1 MLPSSIRAEGA
12 VAVAKGIMQS
22 VAPSDET
29 GNAVLS
35 PADQKARTLR
45 FAINPALSDLP
56 NDQLQLK
63 AEIELA
69 LSAIQRLYPGEDGEA
84 EFRPY
89 FVQIAGA
96 AQVGLVGEACYPEVG
111 KQALAGIVAD
121 LIDQEGGDVK
131 NKQLQALAV
140 RSAKLSAPLL
150 ALYVLFRLLDSS
162 TACAPLRWFMSTL
175 LLNPQAVA
183 CFMVMLVGCFMG
195 VTLSYA
201 ARTTVLSLKDLVTPD
216 VERLRP
222 YARLLVSAAWTLLV
236 GYLIALDMIAIEIG
250 GVSTKNF
257 ATQPMIAFVLGA
269 VCGLS
274 NLTLPGVVSKKVAES
289 LPGK

>member
-1 MLPSSIRAEGA
+1 M
-12 VAVAKGIMQS
+12 AKGIMQS
-22 VAPSDET
+22 IAPSDDS
-29 GNAVLS
+29 GNVVAS

-45 FAINPALSDLP
+45 FALNPDLSDLP

-69 LSAIQRLYPGEDGEA
+69 LSAIQRLYPGEQGEA

-96 AQVGLVGEACYPEVG
+96 AQVGLVGDTCYPEVG
-111 KQALAGIVAD
+111 KQALGGIIAD

-131 NKQLQALAV
+131 NKQLQALAS
-140 RSAKLSAPLL
+140 RSLRLSVPLL
-150 ALYVLFRLLDSS
+150 ALYILFRLLDSP
-162 TACAPLRWFMSTL
+162 TAYAPLRWFLSAL
-175 LLNPQAVA
+175 LLNPQTVA
-183 CFMVMLVGCFMG
+183 CFMIMLVGSLLG

-201 ARTTVLSLKDLVTPD
+201 AHTTVLSLKDLVTPD

-236 GYLIALDMIAIEIG
+236 GYLVALGMVAIEIG
-250 GVSTKNF
+250 GVSTKSF
-257 ATQPMIAFVLGA
+257 GTQPMIAFVLGV

-274 NLTLPGVVSKKVAES
+274 NLTLPGVVSKKVADA